1 MKTYIGAGS
10 EDEVGSGADE
20 GVEGRSKMEEEVV
33 EVVEEMEEEEEVV
46 VVVRSGVVEVVVVES
61 EVVEVEVVVV
71 VDVVVNVGVVVVV
84 DDDDDDD
91 DRDVVE
97 VIDSEEV
104 KIESVGEEVEN
115 GVAEEVDM
123 DEEEKEGGIVGKVE
137 DISGVDKD
145 ISSVDEDASDVD
157 EDVSGVDED
166 VSGVDEDVLG
176 VEEDVS
182 GVDKDVSGVDEDIV
196 IVRNNHATYQHR
208 LPLSAMIIV
217 PRPDPDP
224 VPPCFHVDNG
234 DVVSYDETLN
244 VHGKS
249 AYSCSENKIHII
261 TRPKNQPMPCTV
273 SSSLRPP
280 SVLQVIE
287 STARVPIPKP
297 ATVWPP
303 PLTILPAQNLI
314 LKA

>member
-1 MKTYIGAGS
+1 M
-10 EDEVGSGADE
+10 
-20 GVEGRSKMEEEVV
+20 
-33 EVVEEMEEEEEVV
+33 
-46 VVVRSGVVEVVVVES
+46 VES
-61 EVVEVEVVVV
+61 EVVEVEAVVV
-71 VDVVVNVGVVVVV
+71 VDVVVNVAVVVVV
-84 DDDDDDD
+84 VVDDD

-97 VIDSEEV
+97 VVDSEEV

-145 ISSVDEDASDVD
+145 ISS
-157 EDVSGVDED
+157 VDED

>member
-1 MKTYIGAGS
+1 M
-10 EDEVGSGADE
+10 
-20 GVEGRSKMEEEVV
+20 
-33 EVVEEMEEEEEVV
+33 
-46 VVVRSGVVEVVVVES
+46 VVRSGVVEVVVVES

-71 VDVVVNVGVVVVV
+71 VDVVGNVVVVVVV

-145 ISSVDEDASDVD
+145 ISS
-157 EDVSGVDED
+157 VDED

>member
-20 GVEGRSKMEEEVV
+20 GVEGRSKKEEEVV
-33 EVVEEMEEEEEVV
+33 EEMEEEEEEEVV

-71 VDVVVNVGVVVVV
+71 VDVVVNVVVVVV
-84 DDDDDDD
+84 DDDD

-145 ISSVDEDASDVD
+145 ISS
-157 EDVSGVDED
+157 VDED

>member
-20 GVEGRSKMEEEVV
+20 GVEGRSKKEEEVV
-33 EVVEEMEEEEEVV
+33 EVVEEMVEEEEEEEEEVV

-71 VDVVVNVGVVVVV
+71 VDVVVNVVVVVV
-84 DDDDDDD
+84 VVVDDDDD

-115 GVAEEVDM
+115 EVAEEVDM

-145 ISSVDEDASDVD
+145 ISSVDEV
-157 EDVSGVDED
+157 

-261 TRPKNQPMPCTV
+261 THPKNQPMPCTV

-297 ATVWPP
+297 ATVSPP